1 MKFGIAS
8 DFKVSF
14 SSHFFAVS
22 DKCLSASLRSAPIN
36 NFKRKRKKRK
46 PFFKWKVSKK
56 QVFQKKY
63 YSPRRMEIFY
73 ETRRA

>member
-8 DFKVSF
+8 DFKFSF
-14 SSHFFAVS
+14 SSYFLAVS
-22 DKCLSASLRSAPIN
+22 DERLSASLRSAPIN
-36 NFKRKRKKRK
+36 HFKRKRKKRK

-63 YSPRRMEIFY
+63 YPK
-73 ETRRA
+73 